1 MMASGGTY
9 KTAVND
15 RGSFKTMN
23 NTVLQKYFSGIEG
36 LRAHEFFNKTGIVDD
51 VRSGAV
57 FPAIRK
63 EELHFYYSGARLCVY
78 KNGRLSTE
86 GKMLTNNRYLGIR
99 DGDRSRDIPIPDDW
113 FSPTKYR
120 ELKNNCHQRRPG
132 ESELEIVSQLFPEFS
147 FCASALPAERARL
160 LDIEIRFPGIATSTK
175 RQDMIDCLFI
185 TPRGILVFVEVKRSS
200 NDEARSSGQGQP
212 AVVSQ
217 LRGYREQLASDE
229 KMIEHI
235 KQVYAGVTSTLRII
249 FGNGSQ
255 PLTIN
260 DVFRSVPLLIV
271 GKASTLTKAS
281 KEIWQRDLLT
291 SPFVL
296 NSEII
301 GIDGRGARMTEALL
315 NLFRAI
321 DQQQ

>member
-1 MMASGGTY
+1 
-9 KTAVND
+9 
-15 RGSFKTMN
+15 MN
-23 NTVLQKYFSGIEG
+23 NTGLQKYFSGIEG
-36 LRAHEFFNKTGIVDD
+36 LRAHKFFNKTGIVDD
-51 VRSGAV
+51 LRSGAV

-63 EELHFYYSGARLCVY
+63 EELHFYYGGARLCVY
-78 KNGRLSTE
+78 KKGRLSTE
-86 GKMLTNNRYLGIR
+86 GKMLTNNRYLGKR
-99 DGDRSRDIPIPDDW
+99 EGDRSRDIPIPDDW
-113 FSPTKYR
+113 FSSTKYQ

-160 LDIEIRFPGIATSTK
+160 LDIEIRFPRSTK
-175 RQDMIDCLFI
+175 SQDMIDCLFI

-217 LRGYREQLASDE
+217 LRNYKEQLACDE

-235 KQVYAGVTSTLRII
+235 KQVYAGVNSTLRVI

-255 PLTIN
+255 PPTIN

-271 GKASTLTKAS
+271 GKASTPAKTS
-281 KEIWQRDLLT
+281 KETWQRDLLA

-301 GIDGRGARMTEALL
+301 GLDGRGSRMTEALL
-315 NLFRAI
+315 NLFHAI
-321 DQQQ
+321 DQQ